1 MTGSARKVI
10 ALTLTL
16 AGLNAPAIL
25 AQDSDWQIEFGA
37 AVQFSTLTGDIGF
50 TGVENARSLSLGD
63 LLSNA
68 SPGLAIDLDVWY
80 REWGLV
86 TDIFA
91 VDFEGKA
98 ATDQNSVF
106 TTQAEESVGR
116 VAVGRRLAPN
126 AHVYAGARFWSAALA
141 FRLTEP
147 NPGTLDGSDNWI
159 DPIVGGSVDTYVG
172 EDGWF
177 AGLDAD
183 VGGFGVASDFT
194 WHAMGTFGYE
204 VSPGWSVQV
213 SYQATGVSYSTDSS
227 AGGGTVEY
235 DTIRHGAHFGAVFYF

>member
-1 MTGSARKVI
+1 MIRLSPSVA
-10 ALTLTL
+10 ALALASLLASPTL
-16 AGLNAPAIL
+16 A
-25 AQDSDWQIEFGA
+25 QESDWQFDFGA

-50 TGVENARSLSLGD
+50 TGVEPERTLSLGD

-68 SPGLAIDLDVWY
+68 SPGLAIDLDIWY
-80 REWGLV
+80 RDWGLV

-98 ATDQNSVF
+98 ATDENAVF

-116 VAVGRRLAPN
+116 FAVARRLSPN
-126 AHVYAGARFWSAALA
+126 AHVYAGARFWSASLA

-147 NPGTLDGSDNWI
+147 NPGTLDGSDNWV
-159 DPIVGGSVDTYVG
+159 DPIIGGSIDTALG

-177 AGLDAD
+177 GGLDAD
-183 VGGFGVASDFT
+183 IGGFGISSDFT
-194 WHAMGTFGYE
+194 WHAMGSFGYE
-204 VSPGWSVQV
+204 VSPGWSVLL
-213 SYQATGVSYSTDSS
+213 SYQATGVSYSTESS

-235 DTIRHGAHFGAVFYF
+235 DTTRHGAHFGVVLHF